1 MNKVQLIGR
10 LTKGPELRYSQGK
23 ESVAVTRFSVAVNR
37 RFKKENEQEADF
49 INCVSFGKQA
59 EFISNYFKKGQQIA
73 IIGRI
78 QTGSYKDNN
87 GNTKYTFDI
96 AVEEVEFCGNRADNI
111 GHFNNQQTIQNKE
124 DYYTLE
130 TKIDDDNLPF

>member
-1 MNKVQLIGR
+1 MNKVTLIGR
-10 LTKGPELRYSQGK
+10 LTKDPELRYSQGK

-96 AVEEVEFCGNRADNI
+96 AVEEVEFCGSKADNI
-111 GHFNNQQTIQNKE
+111 GHFNNQQAIQNTE